1 MERTRFVFST
11 EINHLDL
18 TIWDLQPESN
28 GEDLIDDVFENGGA
42 AAVAEVDDNNEIN
55 RRRSVEKGPF
65 MYELYAILIHSG
77 NASGGHY
84 YAYIK
89 DFITGQWFCFNDQN
103 VTGVSYH

>member
-1 MERTRFVFST
+1 M
-11 EINHLDL
+11 
-18 TIWDLQPESN
+18 QPQSN
-28 GEDLIDDVFENGGA
+28 GKDIVDDVFENEGA

-103 VTGVSYH
+103 VSGVSYPKIICVFLCI